1 MDIKFQQKENILT
14 WFTWDERNIRRPFE
28 LQLFKDSIGYWLNSI
43 YLDEEL
49 RPNGRAAKLFNEIQN
64 QYPNILISIADK
76 GAHKR
81 KDLANDCRYIE
92 PPDGE
97 RFVANLFKY
106 KIVPL
111 VNFRNPF
118 PDEPVLW
125 AKTRFPFLFQ
135 NK

>member
-1 MDIKFQQKENILT
+1 MDIKFQQKDNILT
-14 WFTWDERNIRRPFE
+14 WYIWDERNIRRPYE
-28 LQLFKDSIGYWLNSI
+28 LQLYKDSNGYWLNSI
-43 YLDEEL
+43 YLDVEL
-49 RPNGRAAKLFNEIQN
+49 RPNGRAAKLFNDVQK

-81 KDLANDCRYIE
+81 KHLENDCRYIE

-97 RFVANLFKY
+97 RFVSNLFKY

-118 PDEPVLW
+118 PDEPLTE
-125 AKTRFPFLFQ
+125 AKERFPFLFQ